1 MATRYKNF
9 GRVFVHT
16 NDTFGNFEDFQGG
29 NIDVGDN
36 FDVGG
41 PDLVKCLDI
50 RTRNHLKVVGANF
63 VKEAFLANI
72 FRKFAV

>member
-16 NDTFGNFEDFQGG
+16 NNAFGNFEDFQGG
-29 NIDVGDN
+29 DIDIGDN

-50 RTRNHLKVVGANF
+50 RTRNHFKVIGSNF
-63 VKEAFLANI
+63 VEEALLADI
-72 FRKFAV
+72 FWEFAV